1 MAVEMVG
8 GWFLLYGLGYCL
20 CNLMLTFDQNF
31 LSLVTNALKS
41 VRLNLQLVKSILLRH
56 QLVNRLQMII
66 TLFNQHILVYVC
78 L

>member
-8 GWFLLYGLGYCL
+8 GWFLFYGLSYCL
-20 CNLMLTFDQNF
+20 SNLVLTFDQNF

-41 VRLNLQLVKSILLRH
+41 VCLHLQLVKSILLRH
-56 QLVNRLQMII
+56 QLIYRLQMII
-66 TLFNQHILVYVC
+66 ALLKQHILVHVC

>member
-8 GWFLLYGLGYCL
+8 GCFLLYGLGYCL

-56 QLVNRLQMII
+56 QLINRLQMII
-66 TLFNQHILVYVC
+66 TLFNQHILVQIC

>member
-20 CNLMLTFDQNF
+20 CNLVLTFDQNF

-41 VRLNLQLVKSILLRH
+41 VRLHLQLVKSILLHH
-56 QLVNRLQMII
+56 QLIYRLQMII
-66 TLFNQHILVYVC
+66 ALLKQHILVHIC

>member
-8 GWFLLYGLGYCL
+8 GWFLLYGLCYCL
-20 CNLMLTFDQNF
+20 CNMMFSFDQNF

-41 VRLNLQLVKSILLRH
+41 VRLHLQLVKSILLRH
-56 QLVNRLQMII
+56 QLINRLQMII
-66 TLFNQHILVYVC
+66 ALLKQHILVHVC

>member
-56 QLVNRLQMII
+56 QLINRLQMII

>member
-56 QLVNRLQMII
+56 QLINRLQMII
-66 TLFNQHILVYVC
+66 TLFNQHILVHVC